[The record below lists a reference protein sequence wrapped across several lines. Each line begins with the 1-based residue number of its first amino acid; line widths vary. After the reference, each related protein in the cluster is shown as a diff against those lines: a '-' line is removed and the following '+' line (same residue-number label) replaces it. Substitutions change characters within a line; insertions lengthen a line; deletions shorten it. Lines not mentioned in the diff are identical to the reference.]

1 MLQRAYYSSED
12 LDKIIADT
20 KKAMK
25 DIADQS

>member
-1 MLQRAYYSSED
+1 MLQRAYYSDDS
-12 LDKIIADT
+12 LDTIISDA